1 VVSFKLFIMKKIS
14 LLTLLAVVLF
24 SAFVKIE
31 NPNPL
36 VGRWENT
43 RKFQGAIVSLIGN
56 FKADGSYS
64 GFINK
69 KVFVTGKYQMKHDT
83 LYIDDSTCGPGYV
96 GIYKVQFFGLDS
108 LRFHV
113 LQDTCTG
120 RREGTDNFLF
130 KKLNK

>member
-1 VVSFKLFIMKKIS
+1 MKKLS
-14 LLTLLAVVLF
+14 LVSLSAVVLL
-24 SAFVKIE
+24 SAFALATD
-31 NPNPL
+31 PNPL

-43 RKFQGAIVSLIGN
+43 RKFQGSLISLIGN

-96 GIYKVQFFGLDS
+96 GIYSVQFFGQDS
-108 LRFHV
+108 LKFHV
-113 LQDTCTG
+113 IADTCQG
-120 RREGTDNFLF
+120 RREGTDNFMF
-130 KKLNK
+130 KKLKTGM

>member
-1 VVSFKLFIMKKIS
+1 MKKLNLLS
-14 LLTLLAVVLF
+14 LLAIILL
-24 SAFVKIE
+24 SAFALAN

-43 RKFQGAIVSLIGN
+43 RIFQGSKISLVGN

-83 LYIDDSTCGPGYV
+83 LYIDDSTCGAGYT
-96 GIYKVQFFGLDS
+96 GTYQVQFFGQDS
-108 LRFHV
+108 LKFHV
-113 LQDTCTG
+113 IQDTCQG

-130 KKLNK
+130 KKLK

>member
-1 VVSFKLFIMKKIS
+1 MKKIILSS
-14 LLTLLAVVLF
+14 LVAIAVL
-24 SAFVKIE
+24 SAFTLI
-31 NPNPL
+31 NDPNPL

-43 RKFQGAIVSLIGN
+43 RIFQSSKISLIGN

-69 KVFVTGKYQMKHDT
+69 KAFVTGKYQMKHDT
-83 LYIDDSTCGPGYV
+83 LYIGDNTCGVNYMGT
-96 GIYKVQFFGLDS
+96 YKVQFFGQDS

-113 LQDTCTG
+113 IRDTCQG

-130 KKLNK
+130 KKLK